1 MKQNTDLF
9 AWSAADMLDIDLNFI
24 CHKFFIFSKAKLVAQ
39 RQGKLDEERRHVMKK
54 ESEKLLKVGFIREVK
69 YSTWLSN
76 VAMVKKPNRKW
87 RVWVDHTNLNKASQR
102 THTCS

>member
-1 MKQNTDLF
+1 
-9 AWSAADMLDIDLNFI
+9 MLDIDLNFI

-39 RQGKLDEERRHVMKK
+39 RQGKLDEERRQVMKK

-76 VAMVKKPNRKW
+76 VAMVKKPNGKW
-87 RVWVDHTNLNKASQR
+87 RMWVDHTNLNKASQR